1 MIHLLNGKDAEQNL
15 TLYILKEIKSITI
28 LKDKESLNIMELTG
42 LILKAKYIIAND
54 TGPAH
59 IAAHLGK
66 KGIVIF
72 GHHTTPK
79 KVSIETDNFKAITVD
94 NLKKLT
100 AEKVYSEI
108 KDNL

>member
-1 MIHLLNGKDAEQNL
+1 
-15 TLYILKEIKSITI
+15 
-28 LKDKESLNIMELTG
+28 MELTG

-108 KDNL
+108 KDNLWLIN